1 MTHPFSG
8 WRGSSCDVCNDG
20 LRYLLFNEFGRLL
33 FRGPTNFTH
42 EDDSIGLAVLL
53 EQCESVDHVRP
64 VDGIAADS
72 DARRLS
78 EACLAHR
85 VDDLEVSV
93 PLREITPVSP
103 SLKMRFGMMPIL
115 AWPGDAIPGQFGPIR
130 VTPLL
135 RAKGTKSRQ
144 S

>member
-53 EQCESVDHVRP
+53 EQCESVDHVRA

-78 EACLAHR
+78 EASLAHR
-85 VDDLEVSV
+85 VDDLVSER
-93 PLREITPVSP
+93 PT
-103 SLKMRFGMMPIL
+103 
-115 AWPGDAIPGQFGPIR
+115 PGDHR
-130 VTPLL
+130 SEEHTSEL
-135 RAKGTKSRQ
+135 Q
-144 S
+144 SHH